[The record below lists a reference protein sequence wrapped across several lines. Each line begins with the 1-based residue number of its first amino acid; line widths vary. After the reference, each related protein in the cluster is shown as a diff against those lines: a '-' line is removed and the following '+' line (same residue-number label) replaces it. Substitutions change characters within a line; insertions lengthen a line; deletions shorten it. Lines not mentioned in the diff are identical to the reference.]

1 LPWVLPQKMMRTG
14 RILGWPP
21 PNTRYERE
29 PPRSDAT
36 GVITLGLM
44 PMAAIQMAFF
54 ISG

>member
-1 LPWVLPQKMMRTG
+1 MMRAG
-14 RILGWPP
+14 NFLGWPP

-36 GVITLGLM
+36 GVITPRLM
-44 PMAAIQMAFF
+44 PMAAIQLAFI